1 MTDFLTLDPV
11 VLIPLLAG
19 LTGMAVGLVTIWNSV
34 KSSQQKQ
41 RADSQ
46 AADIASENRLK
57 EYFDL
62 RVRIVETEIEGL
74 KRDLKTM
81 DDTYTRK
88 LEDRSAFF
96 SAWVERI
103 EEKME
108 DKNKND
114 KSYLKIKLPCDK
126 FTLNIKLVTFYI
138 SNIVSQSISL
148 I

>member
-1 MTDFLTLDPV
+1 MTDFLTFDPV
-11 VLIPLLAG
+11 VLIPILAG
-19 LTGMAVGLVTIWNSV
+19 LIGMAVGLVTIWNSV
-34 KSSQQKQ
+34 KTNQQKQ
-41 RADSQ
+41 RADSME
-46 AADIASENRLK
+46 ADAASENRLK

-103 EEKME
+103 EEKIE
-108 DKNKND
+108 DKGRNKND
-114 KSYLKIKLPCDK
+114 KS
-126 FTLNIKLVTFYI
+126 
-138 SNIVSQSISL
+138 
-148 I
+148 

>member
-1 MTDFLTLDPV
+1 MVDLLTFDPV
-11 VLIPLLAG
+11 VLIPILGG
-19 LTGMAVGLVTIWNSV
+19 LIGMAVGLVTIWNSV

-103 EEKME
+103 EEKIE
-108 DKNKND
+108 DKNKDD
-114 KSYLKIKLPCDK
+114 KS
-126 FTLNIKLVTFYI
+126 
-138 SNIVSQSISL
+138 
-148 I
+148 

>member
-1 MTDFLTLDPV
+1 MVDLLTFDPV
-11 VLIPLLAG
+11 VLIPILGG
-19 LTGMAVGLVTIWNSV
+19 LIGMAVGLVTIWNSV

-114 KSYLKIKLPCDK
+114 KS
-126 FTLNIKLVTFYI
+126 
-138 SNIVSQSISL
+138 
-148 I
+148 